1 MRFDPPLIPGRLER
15 RYKRFLADIEIDG
28 GIQTVH
34 CPNPG
39 SMLGLAEPG
48 SRVWVSRSAN
58 PARKLPLTWELVEA
72 GGSLVGL
79 NTGFANALV
88 AEALE
93 RRRIPELAGY
103 GEIRREVAYGERSRI
118 DFLLAGAGRAP
129 CYVEVKSVTL
139 ARQPPVAEFPDSVTA
154 RGARHL
160 AELEARSRRT
170 DRAVMLFVAQ
180 RADCNR
186 LAIAGD
192 IDPTYAR
199 ACAGAILAGVE
210 VLAYACSISPQ
221 GIEIDRPIAFRPA
234 SRP

>member
-1 MRFDPPLIPGRLER
+1 MRFDPPLIQGRLER
-15 RYKRFLADIEIDG
+15 RYKRFLADVEIDG
-28 GIQTVH
+28 RVQTVH

-72 GGSLVGL
+72 RGSLVGI
-79 NTGFANALV
+79 NTAYANALV

-93 RRRIPELAGY
+93 RGRIPELAGY

-118 DFLLAGAGRAP
+118 DFLLAGAGRAR

-139 ARQPPVAEFPDSVTA
+139 ARRPPVAEFPDSVTA
-154 RGARHL
+154 RGTRHL
-160 AELEARSRRT
+160 AELEARSRQKE
-170 DRAVMLFVAQ
+170 RAVMFFLAQ
-180 RADCNR
+180 RADCER

-192 IDPTYAR
+192 IAPAYAR
-199 ACAGAILAGVE
+199 AWAGASLAGVE
-210 VLAYACSISPQ
+210 ALAYACSISPH
-221 GIEIDRPIAFRPA
+221 GIEIERPIAFPPA